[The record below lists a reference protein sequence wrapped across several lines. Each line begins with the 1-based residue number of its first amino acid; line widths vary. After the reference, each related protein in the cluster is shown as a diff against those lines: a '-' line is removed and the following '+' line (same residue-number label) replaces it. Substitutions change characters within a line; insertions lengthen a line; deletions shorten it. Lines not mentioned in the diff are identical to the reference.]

1 MEQFMPQAKNG
12 LIALALILISGY
24 GDALGFSHSAL
35 IWNSGK
41 FAPAELLKSALG
53 YVLGIGAYWISLKF
67 FGELGIV
74 SPELQTLL
82 WFAVTM
88 IGIAVINR
96 TFLGWATSEQVV
108 ALLVLAGIGWLIFR
122 TG

>member
-1 MEQFMPQAKNG
+1 MAQYLPQVMNG
-12 LIALALILISGY
+12 LFALALILISGY

-35 IWNSGK
+35 IWYQGK
-41 FAPAELLKSALG
+41 LVPPELLKSALG
-53 YVLGIGAYWISLKF
+53 YVLGIGAYWIALKF
-67 FGELGIV
+67 FNELGIV
-74 SPELQTLL
+74 SPEIQTLL

-96 TFLGWATSEQVV
+96 TFIGWATSEQVV
-108 ALLVLAGIGWLIFR
+108 ALLVLVGIGWLIFR